1 MPTPS
6 RDRGSISVFVV
17 GLAMSFMVVAGLA
30 VDGGRIVSAR
40 VSAADHAENAAR
52 VGAQQVTLIRL
63 GWRVLDPA
71 RARQASLDYLAF
83 HGVSGTVDVGI
94 NSVTVNVV
102 VTQPTTLLRLV
113 GIPSRSVSAS
123 RTATLESS

>member
-1 MPTPS
+1 
-6 RDRGSISVFVV
+6 VFVV

-71 RARQASLDYLAF
+71 RARQASMDYLAF

-94 NSVTVNVV
+94 NSVTVRVV

>member
-71 RARQASLDYLAF
+71 RARQASMDYLAF

-94 NSVTVNVV
+94 NSVTVRVV